1 MYTTAADSSYPTRC
15 VEHQDQ
21 GPGTRAVDERGDPAS
36 GEIGQ
41 DEHGQDIRR
50 GCREDGVSE
59 ICGETSRWRNSN
71 LEIGYSRRARSLL
84 PEVEEGS
91 KRLFPYQ

>member
-1 MYTTAADSSYPTRC
+1 
-15 VEHQDQ
+15 
-21 GPGTRAVDERGDPAS
+21 
-36 GEIGQ
+36 
-41 DEHGQDIRR
+41 
-50 GCREDGVSE
+50 
-59 ICGETSRWRNSN
+59 